1 MKPSYAI
8 GLIGF
13 ILLSLILIAQ
23 GTAPLG
29 RVMVQAGLTG
39 AALPLLSNPD
49 DQGVAHFRA
58 GSFEA
63 AADAFAQANDPYN
76 EGLAAA
82 YAKDYARAL
91 AAFDRRLLENPK
103 DVQAEAN
110 HALIAGLFAGTKFD
124 PVAAP
129 DDRDKSGEA
138 VLAAPGQGK
147 ARAAGQGDE
156 ANNPKTGFWMPD
168 VMSSGLRRVPK
179 LFDAQ
184 FVAADQRWLT
194 TLEDQPGVYLRARL
208 LAEQKARV
216 ANGTALPEAG
226 DTE

>member
-1 MKPSYAI
+1 MKQGYVI
-8 GLIGF
+8 GLTGIM
-13 ILLSLILIAQ
+13 LLSAILIVQ

-29 RVMVQAGLTG
+29 RVMVHTGLSG
-39 AALPLLSNPD
+39 AALPLLSVPG
-49 DQGVAHFRA
+49 DQGAAHFRA
-58 GSFEA
+58 GAFAA
-63 AADAFAQANDPYN
+63 AADAFAEANDPYN

-91 AAFDRRLLENPK
+91 AAFDRRLLQDPN
-103 DVQAEAN
+103 DVEAEAN

-129 DDRDKSGEA
+129 DNPNKSGEA

-168 VMSSGLRRVPK
+168 LMSSGLRRVPK

-208 LAEQKARV
+208 LAEQKARI
-216 ANGTALPEAG
+216 ADGTALSDAEDPE
-226 DTE
+226 